1 MFLIECFLKETSPA
15 KRKCGE
21 GVGIARVRLGNRT
34 YHTWLSVVSCQTAS
48 GFGVLHSCQQASRAW
63 GNTQA
68 KTLDPTGRVRYL
80 LTKNTPLCIIRTNM
94 AHGIFITGTGTE
106 IGKTVIAGG
115 LAASLK
121 QSGTNVGVMK
131 PISSGDTADAQFLKH
146 AAQVDDALS
155 SINPIY
161 LRHPLAP
168 SVAARIENREIDL
181 PCIETAFAALQQKYD
196 FVIVEGVG
204 GIAVPIQDDFL
215 VAHLISR
222 LQLPVLIVAE
232 AGLGT
237 LNHTLLTVAFAQQF
251 GLQIAGI
258 VLNRLSPEAAGLAE
272 ATNPV
277 EIEKLTNIPVI
288 GVVPYEKRLDTAY
301 PDPVFLA
308 DFMNQHIAWRK
319 LGIL

>member
-1 MFLIECFLKETSPA
+1 MT
-15 KRKCGE
+15 
-21 GVGIARVRLGNRT
+21 
-34 YHTWLSVVSCQTAS
+34 
-48 GFGVLHSCQQASRAW
+48 
-63 GNTQA
+63 
-68 KTLDPTGRVRYL
+68 
-80 LTKNTPLCIIRTNM
+80 
-94 AHGIFITGTGTE
+94 HGIFITGTGTE

-115 LAASLK
+115 LAAALK
-121 QSGTNVGVMK
+121 HAGTNVGVMK
-131 PISSGDTADAQFLKH
+131 PISTGNTADAQFLKH

-155 SINPIY
+155 AINPIH

-168 SVAARIENREIDL
+168 SVAARIENRAIDL
-181 PCIETAFAALQQKYD
+181 PDIETAFAALKEKYD

-215 VAHLISR
+215 VAHLINQLR
-222 LQLPVLIVAE
+222 LPILIVAQ

-251 GLQIAGI
+251 GLEIAGI
-258 VLNRLSPEAAGLAE
+258 VLNRHAPGAADLAE

-277 EIEKLTNIPVI
+277 EIEKLTNLPVL
-288 GVVPYEKRLDTAY
+288 GVVPYEKCLDTAS
-301 PDPVFLA
+301 PDRAFLA

>member
-1 MFLIECFLKETSPA
+1 ME
-15 KRKCGE
+15 
-21 GVGIARVRLGNRT
+21 
-34 YHTWLSVVSCQTAS
+34 
-48 GFGVLHSCQQASRAW
+48 RA
-63 GNTQA
+63 
-68 KTLDPTGRVRYL
+68 
-80 LTKNTPLCIIRTNM
+80 
-94 AHGIFITGTGTE
+94 IFITGTGTE

-131 PISSGDTADAQFLKH
+131 PIGTGDTADARFLKH
-146 AAQVDDALS
+146 AAQVDDELS
-155 SINPIY
+155 VINPIY

-181 PCIETAFAALQQKYD
+181 SHIETAFSELQQKYD
-196 FVIVEGVG
+196 FVIVEGIG

-215 VAHLISR
+215 VVHLISR
-222 LQLPVLIVAE
+222 LQLPILIVAQ

-237 LNHTLLTVAFAQQF
+237 LNHTLLTVAFARQF
-251 GLQIAGI
+251 NLEIVGI
-258 VLNRLSPEAAGLAE
+258 VLNGLSPETAGIVE

-277 EIEKLTNIPVI
+277 EIEKLTGVPVI

-301 PDPVFLA
+301 PDVTFLA
-308 DFMNQHIAWRK
+308 EFMNAHIAWRK

>member
-1 MFLIECFLKETSPA
+1 ML
-15 KRKCGE
+15 GE
-21 GVGIARVRLGNRT
+21 PLLEHLQAGVAVRLARGEVEVAAEGLDR
-34 YHTWLSVVSCQTAS
+34 AGS
-48 GFGVLHSCQQASRAW
+48 GETEEEFVLGEREPLHHLGHGGR
-63 GNTQA
+63 
-68 KTLDPTGRVRYL
+68 LDRQPCLAVAPGEVDEDRLR
-80 LTKNTPLCIIRTNM
+80 
-94 AHGIFITGTGTE
+94 
-106 IGKTVIAGG
+106 VIAGG

-146 AAQVDDALS
+146 AAQADDELS
-155 SINPIY
+155 AINPIY

-222 LQLPVLIVAE
+222 LQLPVLIVAQ

-258 VLNRLSPEAAGLAE
+258 VLNRLSLEAAGLAE